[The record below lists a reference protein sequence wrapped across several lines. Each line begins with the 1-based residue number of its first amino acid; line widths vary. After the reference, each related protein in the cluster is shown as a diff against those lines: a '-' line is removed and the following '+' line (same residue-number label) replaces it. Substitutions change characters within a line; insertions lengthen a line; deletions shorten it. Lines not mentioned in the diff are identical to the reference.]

1 MPTVTAAFDAGV
13 FTPARPPRA
22 VSDLRDAVDGIVH
35 EPTQVRDD
43 GGVDLTVTEIHEVDR
58 PGRVDFGGGELDSAT
73 LESHPRV
80 RRNEDDDYGWW
91 HLDAGT
97 YLLAYNESLA
107 GEALLQP
114 RTEVVE
120 RGGSHPTLRVTEL
133 PTVPLTV
140 GGAGL
145 RLKENA
151 RVSTLLPP

>member
-1 MPTVTAAFDAGV
+1 MT
-13 FTPARPPRA
+13 
-22 VSDLRDAVDGIVH
+22 DLVDAVTGIVH
-35 EPTQVRDD
+35 EPTQARDD
-43 GGVDLTVTEIHEVDR
+43 GGVDLTVTAVHEVDR
-58 PGRVDFGGGELDSAT
+58 PGRVDFGGGELAPAG
-73 LESHPRV
+73 LEPHPRV

-97 YLLAYNESLA
+97 YLVEYNESLA

-120 RGGSHPTLRVTEL
+120 RGAGHPTLRVTDL